1 MQVRIYQ
8 PPKSAM
14 QSGRANTRRWL
25 LEYEPET
32 AKSLDP
38 VMGWTASLDT
48 NEQLRMWFGSKEE
61 AVDYATRKG
70 LMYSVES
77 SQERRVRPKSYG
89 ENFAYDRVG
98 RWTH

>member
-14 QSGRANTRRWL
+14 QSGRANTHRWL

-32 AKSLDP
+32 AKSIDP
-38 VMGWTASLDT
+38 IMGWTTSRDT
-48 NEQLRMWFGSKEE
+48 NEQLRVWFDTKEE
-61 AVDYATRKG
+61 AVAYAQRKG
-70 LMYSVES
+70 IMYTVEEPR
-77 SQERRVRPKSYG
+77 ERKVVPKGYG
-89 ENFAYDRVG
+89 DNFAHNRMG